1 MGHVWHVLNDK
12 WILAKRYR
20 ISMVE
25 PKDRMKFNKK
35 EGSSQDASIS
45 LRRGNKLMMGGRRR
59 EGPR

>member
-1 MGHVWHVLNDK
+1 
-12 WILAKRYR
+12 
-20 ISMVE
+20 MVE